1 MNLDMQAGMDEYQ
14 AAAKVEEAAPAM
26 AAWLRAFVQPQPRAP
41 VSMGPGFGEQA
52 TKALCIQV

>member
-1 MNLDMQAGMDEYQ
+1 MDEFQ

-41 VSMGPGFGEQA
+41 VSMGPGFGEQV